1 MKKMK
6 MKKFTTLT
14 GVAVAAMMFAAGA
27 SASTVSVNPDII
39 NVSVGTTFGAT
50 LVADFSDVVGGTS
63 GGGVGLTWDPTV
75 LTLNEAASGY
85 SADITGLIANQAATL
100 GGDAGFLFSEVNAV
114 TGLLT
119 LSMDFCPL
127 FNPCDSLSL
136 FNIYDLVFDA
146 VNPGSS
152 PVDVG
157 ISLFEDVWWDSDPFF
172 SQPLDPQ
179 PTMVGATVTVGA
191 VPVPPAVWLFGSGL
205 IGLVGIAR
213 RRKTKFA

>member
-1 MKKMK
+1 

-14 GVAVAAMMFAAGA
+14 GVAVAAMIFAAGA
-27 SASTVSVNPDII
+27 TASTVSVNPDII
-39 NVSVGTTFGAT
+39 DVSVGTTFGAT

-63 GGGVGLTWDPTV
+63 GGGVGLSWDPTV

-85 SADITGLIANQAATL
+85 SADITGLIADQAATL
-100 GGDAGFLFSEVNAV
+100 GGDAGFLFSEVDAV
-114 TGLLT
+114 TGSLT

-146 VNPGSS
+146 VNPGTS

-157 ISLFEDVWWDSDPFF
+157 ISIFGDVWWDNIL
-172 SQPLDPQ
+172 LDPLPD
-179 PTMVGATVTVGA
+179 PTYVGATVTVGA
-191 VPVPPAVWLFGSGL
+191 VPVPSAVWLFGSGL
-205 IGLVGIAR
+205 IGIVGIAR
-213 RRKTKFA
+213 RRKTQFA

>member
-1 MKKMK
+1 MKK

-14 GVAVAAMMFAAGA
+14 GVAVAAMIFAAGA
-27 SASTVSVNPDII
+27 TASTVSVNPDII
-39 NVSVGTTFGAT
+39 DVSVGTTFGAT

-63 GGGVGLTWDPTV
+63 GGGVGLSWDPTV

-85 SADITGLIANQAATL
+85 SADITGLIADQAATL
-100 GGDAGFLFSEVNAV
+100 GGDAGFLFSEVDAV
-114 TGLLT
+114 TGSLT

-146 VNPGSS
+146 VNPGTS

-157 ISLFEDVWWDSDPFF
+157 ISIFGDVWWDNIL
-172 SQPLDPQ
+172 LDPLPD
-179 PTMVGATVTVGA
+179 PTYVGATVTVGA
-191 VPVPPAVWLFGSGL
+191 VPVPSAVWLFGSGL
-205 IGLVGIAR
+205 IGIVGIAR
-213 RRKTKFA
+213 RRKTQFA

>member
-39 NVSVGTTFGAT
+39 DVSVGTSFGAT

-85 SADITGLIANQAATL
+85 SADLTDVIDNQTMTL
-100 GGDAGFLFSEVNAV
+100 GDSGLLFSEVDAV
-114 TGLLT
+114 AGSLT
-119 LSMDFCPL
+119 LSLDLCPL

-146 VNPGSS
+146 VNPGTS

-157 ISLFEDVWWDSDPFF
+157 ISIFGDVWWDNIL
-172 SQPLDPQ
+172 LDPLPD
-179 PTMVGATVTVGA
+179 PTYVGATVTVGA
-191 VPVPPAVWLFGSGL
+191 VPVPPALWLFGSGL

-213 RRKTKFA
+213 RRKTQFA

>member
-50 LVADFSDVVGGTS
+50 LVADFSDVAGGTS
-63 GGGVGLTWDPTV
+63 GGGVSLFWDPAI
-75 LTLNEAASGY
+75 LTLNETASGY
-85 SADITGLIANQAATL
+85 AADVANVIDNQAMVDPFDT
-100 GGDAGFLFSEVNAV
+100 GILFDTVNAFAGSL
-114 TGLLT
+114 TISFDLCT
-119 LSMDFCPL
+119 LSGCSDT
-127 FNPCDSLSL
+127 LSL
-136 FNIYDLVFDA
+136 FNLYDLVFDA
-146 VNPGSS
+146 KNAGTS

-157 ISLFEDVWWDSDPFF
+157 ISLFADVWWGTDIFDPL
-172 SQPLDPQ
+172 PDADQ
-179 PTMVGATVTVGA
+179 PTLLDATVTVGA
-191 VPVPPAVWLFGSGL
+191 VPVPAAAWLFGSGL